1 MKLRVSLKSKQSSLI
16 AAAVASSVSSSE
28 TGVAADVELEL
39 SPPLDDAIAA
49 EEITAGARGCD
60 ISLTHFGGPLVR
72 LNLLLLEFVI
82 VLLKERERGELEVD
96 VSRAPGGGR
105 EDVLP

>member
-1 MKLRVSLKSKQSSLI
+1 MERQ
-16 AAAVASSVSSSE
+16 
-28 TGVAADVELEL
+28 G
-39 SPPLDDAIAA
+39 A
-49 EEITAGARGCD
+49 ERARGFE

-82 VLLKERERGELEVD
+82 VLLKERGGEELEVD
-96 VSRAPGGGR
+96 VSRAPGGER

>member
-1 MKLRVSLKSKQSSLI
+1 MSLNSKQSSLI

-49 EEITAGARGCD
+49 PREEGGVGASARRVE
-60 ISLTHFGGPLVR
+60 ISLTHFGDPLVR

-82 VLLKERERGELEVD
+82 VLLKERGEELEVD

>member
-1 MKLRVSLKSKQSSLI
+1 MSLTVVPDCGGGGLVRLVERDRRGGRRRARAV
-16 AAAVASSVSSSE
+16 AAARRRHRRRREEA
-28 TGVAADVELEL
+28 GVG
-39 SPPLDDAIAA
+39 
-49 EEITAGARGCD
+49 AGSRGE

-82 VLLKERERGELEVD
+82 VLLKERGGEELEVD